1 MKKCPFCAEDIQDEA
16 IKCRYCNSFLSS
28 APVSANAVVQTPP
41 VVDVPVPASTP
52 APAAAPAPAPAAAP
66 ESDEA
71 QGAARLVPSMASAP
85 TTPKSPTRKIL
96 YSGSPSWRAY
106 FKAYAIVVGLVLVVP
121 YFSYWVAG
129 KADATGFSRLLAFL
143 IPLLFAAGAAGI
155 IHYYRRSKVI
165 RVTSSNIELEHG
177 FFARKIDVLELW
189 RCRDI
194 QYRQS
199 VFDRILR
206 IAHIDIYTADVTT
219 PNVCIVGMPASRELF
234 SNIRD
239 AIEIQRQS
247 RNVVGMIS

>member
-1 MKKCPFCAEDIQDEA
+1 MKKCPFCAEEIQDAA
-16 IKCRYCNSFLSS
+16 IKCRFCNSFLSS
-28 APVSANAVVQTPP
+28 APADAEAAVQTPP
-41 VVDVPVPASTP
+41 PAEDVAPAPVAAPVP
-52 APAAAPAPAPAAAP
+52 AAPAP
-66 ESDEA
+66 ESEPVRE
-71 QGAARLVPSMASAP
+71 GAALLSPSIASSP
-85 TTPKSPTRKIL
+85 TTPQSTVRKLL

-106 FKAYAIVVGLVLVVP
+106 FKAYAIVVVLALFVP
-121 YFSYWVAG
+121 YIVFWIAG
-129 KADATGFSRLLAFL
+129 KAEVSGFSRVLFFLLPLLAT
-143 IPLLFAAGAAGI
+143 IVAGFI
-155 IHYYRRSKVI
+155 VNYYRRSKVI
-165 RVTSSNIELEHG
+165 RVTNSNIELEHG

-234 SNIRD
+234 SNVRD

>member
-1 MKKCPFCAEDIQDEA
+1 MKKCPFCAEEIQEQA
-16 IKCRYCNSFLSS
+16 IKCRYCNSFISS
-28 APVSANAVVQTPP
+28 APVSANASIETPP
-41 VVDVPVPASTP
+41 PPASP
-52 APAAAPAPAPAAAP
+52 AVVAAPAPAPAVVAAP
-66 ESDEA
+66 AAAEPR
-71 QGAARLVPSMASAP
+71 QGAALLAPSMASSP
-85 TTPKSPTRKIL
+85 TTPSAPGRKIL

-106 FKAYAIVVGLVLVVP
+106 FRPYAIVVAAAIIVP
-121 YFSYWVAG
+121 YSSYWIAG
-129 KADATGFSRLLAFL
+129 KADASGFSRFLAIL
-143 IPLLFAAGAAGI
+143 VPLLGAAAAAAI
-155 IHYYRRSKVI
+155 VHYYRRSKVI
-165 RVTSSNIELEHG
+165 RVTSSNIEMEHG
-177 FFARKIDVLELW
+177 FFSRKIDVLELW

-234 SNIRD
+234 ANIRD